1 MGETFAAEGEGE
13 EDGAAVMTDPKHHH
27 TGSAEHTDPV
37 DHETGSAAKQA
48 DLERDRVEPDGQRL
62 TTEFG
67 APVDD
72 TDNSLRAGERG
83 PTLMEDFHFRE
94 KIMRFDHERIP
105 ERVVHARGAAAYGY
119 FETYE
124 SLSDLTRAHFLAEPG
139 RRTPTFVR
147 FSTVAGSRGSPDTV
161 RDVRGFATKFYTQE
175 GNFDIVGNNIPVFFI
190 QDGIKFPDVIHAVK
204 PEPHR
209 EIPQA
214 SSAHDTF
221 WDFIS
226 LQPESMHMVMWVMS
240 DRALPRSYRMMQG
253 FGVHTF
259 RLVDADGR
267 STFVKFHWR
276 PELGTHSLV
285 WDETQKIAG
294 KDPDYNRR
302 DLFEAIDMGQFPAY
316 ELCLQIVP
324 EGRENDFDFDLLDP
338 TKIIPE
344 EEVPLRPIGK
354 MVLDRNPENFFA
366 EVEQAAF
373 HTGHLVP
380 GIDVTNDPL
389 LQARMF
395 SYLDTQLTRLGGPN
409 FEQIPVNRPIVA
421 VYNNQ
426 RDGFHNHRIEPNR
439 ATYNPNSINNKGE
452 PQPDPVG
459 GFVHYP
465 QQVEGPKVRRRSPS
479 FDDHYSQ
486 AILFWNS
493 MSDWEKHHI
502 TDALT
507 FELGH
512 VERHHIRERM
522 IGCLAQINVE
532 LATTVAARV
541 GVDPPPEVQPD
552 HFHTRTS
559 AALSQ
564 ADQPASP
571 KTRKV
576 AVLAADGVDPATQS
590 ALGPIRAAGAIC
602 EVLAPHD
609 GVLVTSDGGEMP
621 VDRNLVTMASVLY
634 DAVIIAG
641 GPNAVDILLGNG
653 EAVHYATE
661 AFKHAKAVGGIGDGI
676 RVLRASLVPLPALAE
691 SGQGLVVDG
700 GVFSTEDCSVDA
712 LTQFGTQFAEAVP
725 ARFHDRAVDLVPA

>member
-1 MGETFAAEGEGE
+1 
-13 EDGAAVMTDPKHHH
+13 MTDPRHHH

-37 DHETGSAAKQA
+37 DHETGSAEKQA
-48 DLERDRVEPDGQRL
+48 DLDRDRVRADGQRL
-62 TTEFG
+62 NTEFG

-119 FETYE
+119 FEPYE
-124 SLSDLTRAHFLAEPG
+124 SLSDLTKADFLAEPG

-259 RLVDADGR
+259 RLVNAERR

-276 PELGTHSLV
+276 PELGVHSLV

-302 DLFEAIDMGQFPAY
+302 DLYEAIDTGNFPTY
-316 ELCLQIVP
+316 ELGIQIVE
-324 EGRENDFDFDLLDP
+324 EGDENAFDFDLLDP

-344 EEVPLRPIGK
+344 EQVPVRPIGK

-409 FEQIPVNRPIVA
+409 FEQIPVNRPIVP

-426 RDGFHNHRIEPNR
+426 RDGFHDHRIEANR
-439 ATYNPNSINNKGE
+439 AAYFPNSLNPEGA
-452 PQPDPVG
+452 PLPDPEG

-465 QQVEGPKVRRRSPS
+465 QQVEGPKIRHRSPS
-479 FDDHYSQ
+479 FGDHYSQ

-493 MSDWEKHHI
+493 MSDWEKLHI

-512 VERHHIRERM
+512 VERMHIRERM
-522 IGCLAQINVE
+522 IGCLAQINTE
-532 LATTVAARV
+532 LAQTVAARV
-541 GVDPPPEVQPD
+541 GVEPPPDTPPELY
-552 HFHTRTS
+552 HTRTS
-559 AALSQ
+559 PALSM
-564 ADQPASP
+564 ADQPGSP

-576 AVLAADGVDPATQS
+576 AVLAADGVDAAVQS
-590 ALGPIRAAGAIC
+590 ALGPIRAEGAIC

-609 GVLVTSDGGEMP
+609 GMLVTSDGGQMP

-634 DAVIIAG
+634 DAVLVAG
-641 GPNAVDILLGNG
+641 GAQSVDVLIENG
-653 EAVHYATE
+653 DAVHYVME
-661 AFKHAKAVGGIGDGI
+661 AYKHAKAVGAIGDGI
-676 RVLRASLVPLPALAE
+676 RVLRANLEPLPQLAE
-691 SGQGLVVDG
+691 DGQGTVSDE
-700 GVFSTEDCSVDA
+700 GVITTDDCSADA
-712 LTQFGTQFAEAVP
+712 LLDFGTAFASAVP
-725 ARFHDRAVDLVPA
+725 SRFHDRPLSLVPA